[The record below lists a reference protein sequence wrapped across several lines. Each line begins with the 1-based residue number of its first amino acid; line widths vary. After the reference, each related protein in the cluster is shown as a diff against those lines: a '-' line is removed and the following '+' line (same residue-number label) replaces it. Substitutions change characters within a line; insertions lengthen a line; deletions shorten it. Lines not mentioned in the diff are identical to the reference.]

1 MTSSW
6 WTSLWGGNGSGP
18 LGPHRLSL
26 SDSSDAD
33 VLCSLTDASVPLF
46 FSLFFHSFFPP
57 IVVLWHSAVWFV
69 RGEGSVEDLQ
79 GLGGAVLEARPKHMA
94 LSEAGIYGWIRG
106 KMWESRLR
114 FICQPGL
121 LWRLDTLNDLGGQF
135 SRFIASVISKELQC
149 FIMLNIASQAVSSG
163 GTHID
168 ANTQTCMASH
178 PCTDT
183 LSICVLAEELQ
194 HAQRDCWAWDKVK
207 YSLIKG
213 EKCSPFRWLFTLC
226 TGRSAQTSIRFLT
239 IRVWAEVDQPSFI

>member
-1 MTSSW
+1 
-6 WTSLWGGNGSGP
+6 
-18 LGPHRLSL
+18 
-26 SDSSDAD
+26 
-33 VLCSLTDASVPLF
+33 
-46 FSLFFHSFFPP
+46 
-57 IVVLWHSAVWFV
+57 
-69 RGEGSVEDLQ
+69 
-79 GLGGAVLEARPKHMA
+79 
-94 LSEAGIYGWIRG
+94 
-106 KMWESRLR
+106 MWESRLR

-194 HAQRDCWAWDKVK
+194 HAQRDCWA
-207 YSLIKG
+207 
-213 EKCSPFRWLFTLC
+213 
-226 TGRSAQTSIRFLT
+226 
-239 IRVWAEVDQPSFI
+239 